1 MDESGKT
8 IKVYFDDISSRDRAR
23 AESGKTGSKS
33 SKKKEQ
39 PSYRSNPA
47 NRKKFLRDNPNMTD
61 KDFDKLFKAKGG
73 SVDELGKMLNRNDGG
88 MAMKTRV
95 F

>member
-1 MDESGKT
+1 MPIIITPTKKGDDALMMDQLLGET
-8 IKVYFDDISSRDRAR
+8 D
-23 AESGKTGSKS
+23 SKS

-73 SVDELGKMLNRNDGG
+73 SVDELGKMLTRNDGG

>member
-1 MDESGKT
+1 MPIIITPTKKGDDALMMDQLLGET
-8 IKVYFDDISSRDRAR
+8 D
-23 AESGKTGSKS
+23 SKS